1 MEHEDH
7 TALAVMRQKMDDI
20 ERRLGIIEGSIRW
33 LTMLVAASV
42 IGAVLRLAGIA

>member
-1 MEHEDH
+1 MSEDDH
-7 TALAVMRQKMDDI
+7 TTIAVMRQKMADM